1 MKQIKVDQKDFINL
15 TRYQFLMEGY
25 RSRYLFS
32 FNETYLSLYIKNYKL
47 YYNELFSFSKKYNL
61 DSLEDY
67 DFNLANSLI
76 IGKEKK

>member
-1 MKQIKVDQKDFINL
+1 MKQIKVDQKDFIDL
-15 TRYQFLMEGY
+15 SRYQFLMENY

-32 FNETYLSLYIKNYKL
+32 FNESYLSLYIENYKL
-47 YYNELFSFSKKYNL
+47 YYNTLFNFSKKYNL

-76 IGKEKK
+76 IGKEKE